1 MLLDVLKDF
10 YGFSAVSEPQL
21 FSEGMVNKH
30 HLVETTDSKIVIKT
44 HRKHK
49 TEKEVKNEFA
59 AIDFLSLHK
68 FPVPDVYKTLKKEFY
83 VENSETFFSVSEFVF
98 GDHPIQNEFNLTL
111 IGEWLAKLHCLPL
124 DLDVEVPSPES
135 KIITLQ
141 KFIESKSNTS
151 TRISQLVF
159 KELKDKDGFDFSECP
174 KGIVYWDISFNNII
188 CSPTRGFVFLDF
200 DDVGVGNLIFD
211 IAKVLCYDCT
221 GVNQGNFFFKRNLIE
236 AFLKGYYKHRRLTR
250 TEVLKMYNAC
260 RFRMLDY
267 FRWHFSAQHTK
278 RSFEYWN
285 RFLSVK
291 ENFEFTVKP
300 ILEKIL

>member
-1 MLLDVLKDF
+1 MLLDILKDY
-10 YGFSAVSEPQL
+10 YGFSVVSEPQL
-21 FSEGMVNKH
+21 FSEGMVNRH
-30 HLVETTDSKIVIKT
+30 HLVETIDSKIVIKT

-68 FPVPDVYKTLKKEFY
+68 FPVPDVYKTLKKESY
-83 VENSETFFSVSEFVF
+83 VKHSKTFFSVSEFIF
-98 GDHPIQNEFNLTL
+98 GDHPVQNEFNLTL
-111 IGEWLAKLHCLPL
+111 VGKWLAKLHCLPL

-141 KFIESKSNTS
+141 KFIESKSIAS
-151 TRISQLVF
+151 TRISQLVL
-159 KELKDKDGFDFSECP
+159 KELKDKNGFDFSECP
-174 KGIVYWDISFNNII
+174 KGIVYWDTSFNNII

-200 DDVGVGNLIFD
+200 DDVGVGNLVLD

-221 GVNQGNFFFKRNLIE
+221 VFNQDITPFKRNLIE
-236 AFLKGYYKHRRLTR
+236 AFLKGYYKHRSLTR
-250 TEVLKMYNAC
+250 TEVLKMYDAC

-278 RSFEYWN
+278 RSFMYWDK
-285 RFLSVK
+285 FLSVK